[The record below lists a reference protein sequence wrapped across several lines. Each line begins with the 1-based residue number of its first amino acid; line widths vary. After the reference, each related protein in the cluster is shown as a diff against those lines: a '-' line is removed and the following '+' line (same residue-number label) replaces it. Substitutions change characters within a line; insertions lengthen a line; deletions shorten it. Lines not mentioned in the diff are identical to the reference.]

1 VRGCEKLLGAVALFE
16 YLDFAAQNNRQAN
29 VSLPGFV
36 NDVTALHERLLSQ
49 GPKQRQLMIVELWER
64 DAFGIAVELFVS
76 LLVSHLETLR
86 ATQHN
91 PNLRRERRRTF
102 LSREALWSAAVLR
115 RFSEFLLRLR
125 KQKTITLSCANSIT
139 GKLLFVLHVL
149 RHTLEGFLMPGRAYE
164 FVQVD
169 VFTQTP
175 LAGNPLAIF
184 TDGRGLNDAEM
195 QALAREMNLSETTF
209 ILPRD
214 PATEAREGKKVRIFT
229 VEQELPFAGH
239 PTLGTALHLYASEFA
254 SSLQKS
260 EQVTLD
266 LKAGKIPVRFTPDS
280 ENAGNRVDGQVFGE
294 MRQRDPEFGTPLSRD
309 EVARVIGIAGDE
321 IPSEWPIQ
329 PVSTGLTFTIVPFR
343 NRQTLSDLKFTYAQ
357 ASEFL
362 KNTGAD
368 FFYFLCPER
377 REAGLEA
384 RARMFFYGGED
395 PATGSAAGCAASW
408 MVQHGVARTD
418 EQVVIHQGN
427 ECRRPS
433 EMHVRATWE
442 GERVTNVRVGGYAV
456 ETLRGT
462 VVL

>member
-1 VRGCEKLLGAVALFE
+1 MP
-16 YLDFAAQNNRQAN
+16 
-29 VSLPGFV
+29 S
-36 NDVTALHERLLSQ
+36 
-49 GPKQRQLMIVELWER
+49 
-64 DAFGIAVELFVS
+64 
-76 LLVSHLETLR
+76 
-86 ATQHN
+86 
-91 PNLRRERRRTF
+91 RT
-102 LSREALWSAAVLR
+102 
-115 RFSEFLLRLR
+115 
-125 KQKTITLSCANSIT
+125 
-139 GKLLFVLHVL
+139 
-149 RHTLEGFLMPGRAYE
+149 YE

-184 TDGRGLNDAEM
+184 TDGRGLNDGEM

-239 PTLGTALHLYASEFA
+239 PTLGTALHLYASEA
-254 SSLQKS
+254 DSKESAEIS
-260 EQVTLD
+260 LD
-266 LKAGKIPVRFTPDS
+266 LKAGKIPVRFTANS
-280 ENAGNRVDGQVFGE
+280 ESAGRERVDGQVFGE

-309 EVARVIGIAGDE
+309 DVARVIGIARDE

-329 PVSTGLTFTIVPFR
+329 PVSTGLTFTIVPFH
-343 NRQTLSDLKFTYAQ
+343 NQQALSDLKFSYGQ
-357 ASEFL
+357 AAEFL
-362 KNTGAD
+362 KNTGAN

-377 REAGLEA
+377 LEDRLEA

-408 MVQHGVARTD
+408 MVHHGVAKSD
-418 EQVVIHQGN
+418 EQVLIRQGI

-433 EMHVRATWE
+433 EMYVRATRE
-442 GERVTNVRVGGYAV
+442 GERITNVRVGGYAV
-456 ETLRGT
+456 EILRGT